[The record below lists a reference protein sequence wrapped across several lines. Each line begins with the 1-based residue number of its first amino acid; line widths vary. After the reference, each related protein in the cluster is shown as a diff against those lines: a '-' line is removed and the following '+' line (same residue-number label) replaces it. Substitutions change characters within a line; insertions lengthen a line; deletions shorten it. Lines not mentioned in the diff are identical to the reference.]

1 MLYLARKK
9 GKIIYFCYLK
19 FKVFFKS
26 KNSSV
31 TPDFLFTMVP
41 FKCISSNSLTSKS
54 DQHLISPYNITP
66 ESNIRVTRI

>member
-9 GKIIYFCYLK
+9 RKNYLLLLLK
-19 FKVFFKS
+19 FKIFFKS
-26 KNSSV
+26 TNSSV

-66 ESNIRVTRI
+66 ESNIKVTRI